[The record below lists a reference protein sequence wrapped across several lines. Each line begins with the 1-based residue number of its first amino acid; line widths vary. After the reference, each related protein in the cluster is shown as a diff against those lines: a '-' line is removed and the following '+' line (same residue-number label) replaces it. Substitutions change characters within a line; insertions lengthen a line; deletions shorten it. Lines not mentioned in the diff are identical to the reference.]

1 MEVLLEF
8 SLLMIFS
15 YVIRCLPKSLPALG
29 FESSCHVVCEVAM
42 PIILFRWY
50 ITCICKCDVIDL
62 HLLLG
67 LAAALNI
74 APVRKI
80 RDVIELHLFLWF
92 ASCTKH

>member
-29 FESSCHVVCEVAM
+29 LESSCPVVCEVAM

-50 ITCICKCDVIDL
+50 FTCICKCDVIDL